1 MHLLTSILCM
11 GLGTFVMG
19 KLSDMALDPRNKG
32 AIALDEM
39 PRFFA
44 AIIER
49 PMLYI
54 LVCLPALCCGIML
67 LAGARPRILWNVL
80 GILASLMMIGTFLAS
95 FIYWLAPL
103 YTYQEL

>member
-32 AIALDEM
+32 
-39 PRFFA
+39 